1 MSTYTK
7 EVARGATFD
16 WTARFYN
23 SDRTAYDLSDK
34 TVKFRVGTAGGTT
47 LLETTATSPSPG
59 VVTGSLS
66 SDDTAS
72 LAVGT
77 YDFHI
82 GIFLTAGD
90 VPLHRPITGTLTILP
105 VVGGTL

>member
-1 MSTYTK
+1 MAFYEK

-23 SDRTAYDLSDK
+23 ADKTAYDLTDK
-34 TVKFRVGTAGGTT
+34 TVKFRVGTAGGST
-47 LLETTATSPSPG
+47 LLEKTATSPSAG
-59 VVTGSLS
+59 IATGSLD

-72 LAVGT
+72 LDAGT

-82 GIFLTAGD
+82 AIFLTAGD